1 MRGPGSQT
9 TKNTVCEPFTRL
21 RRCWRRYSVKEDM
34 KEKGDGADG
43 TLRCER
49 GKKMSEYDAS
59 ERFRTII
66 RQKTALFYDENSVLN
81 SQCLGGH
88 NRAGFGRL
96 AVKSFPALLII
107 ALGKVRRLHKRPS
120 QVFVPAFLI
129 VIALLFTVAEP
140 LGINGPAIT
149 GKIPRAFQPPFTTAP
164 FRRFPSSLSCPKC
177 VPRPAAS
184 GAVYNKA
191 VPGRWPAPSARSWQC
206 SGPVDPCAPFAV
218 WR

>member
-9 TKNTVCEPFTRL
+9 TKNTVCGPFTRL

-96 AVKSFPALLII
+96 AAKPFPALLII
-107 ALGKVRRLHKRPS
+107 ALGK
-120 QVFVPAFLI
+120 
-129 VIALLFTVAEP
+129 
-140 LGINGPAIT
+140 
-149 GKIPRAFQPPFTTAP
+149 IPRAFQQPFTTAP

-191 VPGRWPAPSARSWQC
+191 VPGRWPAPSARSWRR